1 MNKLIQ
7 IINEEINKIFKVDI
21 NKLNEIS
28 KIIRSK
34 YPHINSGG
42 CGVFAKAFH
51 NITGLPYML
60 IIDTGLLDED
70 LPIHVMIKLPPPDG
84 RLYDGEGIKT
94 KSTVREEHRYDVEG
108 GIMFL
113 EDVDGSIFD
122 NYYEDLGSGLFT
134 HCHKSEYDEI
144 YNLIKTVLES

>member
-1 MNKLIQ
+1 MNRIVKIIQ
-7 IINEEINKIFKVDI
+7 EEIFNISKGNI

-28 KIIRSK
+28 RIIKSK

-42 CGVFAKAFH
+42 CGVFARAFH

-60 IIDTGLLDED
+60 IIDTGLLDND
-70 LPIHVMIKLPPPDG
+70 PPIHVMIKLPPPDG

-94 KSTVREEHRYDVEG
+94 KSTVREEHRYDLEG

-113 EDVDGSIFD
+113 DDEDGSIFD

-134 HCHKSEYDEI
+134 HCHKNDYDNI
-144 YNLIKTVLES
+144 YNIIKTVLES

>member
-1 MNKLIQ
+1 MNRIIE
-7 IINEEINKIFKVDI
+7 IINEEIFNISRTNI

-28 KIIRSK
+28 KIIKSK

-60 IIDTGLLDED
+60 IIDTGLLDD
-70 LPIHVMIKLPPPDG
+70 DPPIHVMIKLPSPDG

-94 KSTVREEHRYDVEG
+94 KSTVREEHRYDAEG

-113 EDVDGSIFD
+113 EDSDGSIFD
-122 NYYEDLGSGLFT
+122 NYYQDLGSGLFT
-134 HCHKSEYDEI
+134 HCHKNEYDEI
-144 YNLIKTVLES
+144 YNIIKTILES